1 MAIVTEYMTKNPCYQ
16 SGRTITVKG
25 LMLHSVGCAQPNPRV
40 FVKNWNSA
48 SYDRACVH
56 GFIGEDEAIITLP
69 CLETAGK
76 AMRAWHCGAS
86 GNNTHIGVEMCE
98 PGNIKYTGGA
108 SFTCADL
115 TTARSF
121 VRKTTEQA
129 VELFAQLCKF
139 HGLNPMQD
147 IVSHA
152 EGHALG
158 IASNHADPDHLWRG
172 LGMDYNM
179 DDFRRDVAERLE
191 ELKEDE
197 DMIRYKRL
205 NDIPNENGF
214 RDIIEQLM
222 DAGILGGD
230 GSDKTGNNDV
240 IDLSHDMVR
249 NLVLEYRG
257 GAFDRKFKAVGMEPV
272 VKD

>member
-40 FVKNWNSA
+40 FVKNWNNT

-56 GFIGEDEAIITLP
+56 GFIGENEAIITLP

-98 PGNIKYTGGA
+98 PGNIQYTGGA

-152 EGHALG
+152 EGNALG

-197 DMIRYKRL
+197 DMVRYKRL

>member
-1 MAIVTEYMTKNPCYQ
+1 MAIVTEYMAKNPCYQ

-40 FVKNWNSA
+40 FVKNWNST

-56 GFIGEDEAIITLP
+56 GFIGENEAIITLP

-179 DDFRRDVAERLE
+179 DDFRRDVAERLG

-197 DMIRYKRL
+197 DVARYKRL
-205 NDIPNENGF
+205 NDIPNNNGF

>member
-139 HGLNPMQD
+139 HGLNPVQD

-197 DMIRYKRL
+197 DMVRYKRL

>member
-139 HGLNPMQD
+139 HGLNPVQD

-197 DMIRYKRL
+197 DMVRYKRL
-205 NDIPNENGF
+205 NDIPSENGF

>member
-1 MAIVTEYMTKNPCYQ
+1 MAVVTEYMTKNPCYQ

-139 HGLNPMQD
+139 HGLNPVQD

-197 DMIRYKRL
+197 DMVRYKRL

>member
-25 LMLHSVGCAQPNPRV
+25 LMLHSVGCDQPNPRV

-197 DMIRYKRL
+197 DMVRYKRL

>member
-56 GFIGEDEAIITLP
+56 GFIGEDEAIITMP

-191 ELKEDE
+191 KLKEDE
-197 DMIRYKRL
+197 DMVRYKRL

>member
-179 DDFRRDVAERLE
+179 DDFRRDVAERLG

-197 DMIRYKRL
+197 DVVRYKRL

>member
-115 TTARSF
+115 TTDRSF

-197 DMIRYKRL
+197 DMVRYKRL

>member
-98 PGNIKYTGGA
+98 PGNIQYTGGA

-197 DMIRYKRL
+197 DVVRYERL
-205 NDIPNENGF
+205 KDIPNNNGF

>member
-16 SGRTITVKG
+16 SGRTIAVKG

-40 FVKNWNSA
+40 FVKNWNST

-56 GFIGEDEAIITLP
+56 GFIGENEAIITLP

-98 PGNIKYTGGA
+98 PGNIQYTGGA

-179 DDFRRDVAERLE
+179 DDFRRDVAERLG

-197 DMIRYKRL
+197 DVVRYKRL
-205 NDIPNENGF
+205 NDIPNNNGF

-230 GSDKTGNNDV
+230 GSDKTGNNDI

>member
-56 GFIGEDEAIITLP
+56 GFIGEDETIITMP

-158 IASNHADPDHLWRG
+158 IASNHAGPDHLWRG

-197 DMIRYKRL
+197 DMVRYKRL

>member
-16 SGRTITVKG
+16 SGRTIAVKG

-197 DMIRYKRL
+197 DMVRYKRL

>member
-1 MAIVTEYMTKNPCYQ
+1 
-16 SGRTITVKG
+16 
-25 LMLHSVGCAQPNPRV
+25 
-40 FVKNWNSA
+40 
-48 SYDRACVH
+48 
-56 GFIGEDEAIITLP
+56 
-69 CLETAGK
+69 
-76 AMRAWHCGAS
+76 
-86 GNNTHIGVEMCE
+86 
-98 PGNIKYTGGA
+98 
-108 SFTCADL
+108 
-115 TTARSF
+115 
-121 VRKTTEQA
+121 
-129 VELFAQLCKF
+129 
-139 HGLNPMQD
+139 MQD

-197 DMIRYKRL
+197 DMVRYKRL

-257 GAFDRKFKAVGMEPV
+257 GAFERKFKAVGDGAV

>member
-197 DMIRYKRL
+197 DMVRYKRL

-257 GAFDRKFKAVGMEPV
+257 GAFDQKFKAVGMEPV

>member
-1 MAIVTEYMTKNPCYQ
+1 MAIVTEYMTKNPCSQ

-197 DMIRYKRL
+197 DMVRYKRL

>member
-16 SGRTITVKG
+16 SGRTIAVKG

-98 PGNIKYTGGA
+98 PENIQYTGGA

-197 DMIRYKRL
+197 DVVRYERL
-205 NDIPNENGF
+205 KDIPNNNGF

>member
-197 DMIRYKRL
+197 DMVRYKRL

-222 DAGILGGD
+222 NAGILGGD
-230 GSDKTGNNDV
+230 GSDKTGNNDI

-257 GAFDRKFKAVGMEPV
+257 GAFDRKFKAVGMKPV
-272 VKD
+272 VED

>member
-1 MAIVTEYMTKNPCYQ
+1 MAVVTEYMTKNPCYQ

-158 IASNHADPDHLWRG
+158 IASNHADPDHLWRS

-197 DMIRYKRL
+197 DMVRYKRL

>member
-16 SGRTITVKG
+16 SGRTIAVKG

-69 CLETAGK
+69 CLETPGK

-98 PGNIKYTGGA
+98 PGNIQYTGGA

-115 TTARSF
+115 TAARSF

-129 VELFAQLCKF
+129 VELFAQLCRF

-179 DDFRRDVAERLE
+179 DSFRRDVAQKLE
-191 ELKEDE
+191 DLKEDE
-197 DMIRYKRL
+197 EMVRYERL
-205 NDIPNENGF
+205 KDIPNKNGF

-257 GAFDRKFKAVGMEPV
+257 GAFDRKFKAMGMKPV
-272 VKD
+272 VED

>member
-16 SGRTITVKG
+16 SGRTIAVKG

-69 CLETAGK
+69 CLETPGK

-98 PGNIKYTGGA
+98 PGNIQYTGGA

-121 VRKTTEQA
+121 VRKTTERA
-129 VELFAQLCKF
+129 AELFAQLCRF

-179 DDFRRDVAERLE
+179 DDFRRDVAEKLE

-197 DMIRYKRL
+197 EMVRYERL
-205 NDIPNENGF
+205 KDIPNNNGF

-257 GAFDRKFKAVGMEPV
+257 GAFDRKFKAKGMKPV
-272 VKD
+272 VED

>member
-179 DDFRRDVAERLE
+179 DSFRRDVAERLE
-191 ELKEDE
+191 DLEEDE
-197 DMIRYKRL
+197 EMVRYERL
-205 NDIPNENGF
+205 KDIPNNNGF
-214 RDIIEQLM
+214 RDIIEQL
-222 DAGILGGD
+222 
-230 GSDKTGNNDV
+230 
-240 IDLSHDMVR
+240 ID
-249 NLVLEYRG
+249 NIPEGEY
-257 GAFDRKFKAVGMEPV
+257 
-272 VKD
+272 

>member
-16 SGRTITVKG
+16 SGRTIAVKG

-40 FVKNWNSA
+40 FVKNWNST

-98 PGNIKYTGGA
+98 PGNIQYTGGA

-197 DMIRYKRL
+197 DVVRYERL
-205 NDIPNENGF
+205 KDIPNNNGF

>member
-56 GFIGEDEAIITLP
+56 GFVGEQEAIVTLP

-197 DMIRYKRL
+197 DMVRYKRL

>member
-197 DMIRYKRL
+197 DMVRYKRL

-230 GSDKTGNNDV
+230 GSDKTGNNDI

>member
-1 MAIVTEYMTKNPCYQ
+1 MAIVTKYMTKNPCYQ
-16 SGRTITVKG
+16 SGRTIAVKG

-197 DMIRYKRL
+197 GMVRYKRL

-257 GAFDRKFKAVGMEPV
+257 GAFDRKFKAMGMKPV
-272 VKD
+272 VED

>member
-129 VELFAQLCKF
+129 AELFAQLCRF

-191 ELKEDE
+191 EPKEDE
-197 DMIRYKRL
+197 DMVRYKRL

>member
-16 SGRTITVKG
+16 SGRTIAVKG

-40 FVKNWNSA
+40 FVKNWNKE

-69 CLETAGK
+69 CLETPGK

-98 PGNIKYTGGA
+98 PGNIQYTGGA

-115 TTARSF
+115 TAARSF

-129 VELFAQLCKF
+129 VELFAQLCRF

-152 EGHALG
+152 EGHTLG

-179 DDFRRDVAERLE
+179 DSFRRDVAERLE
-191 ELKEDE
+191 ELEEDE
-197 DMIRYKRL
+197 EMVRYERL
-205 NDIPNENGF
+205 KDIPNNNGF

-257 GAFDRKFKAVGMEPV
+257 GAFDRKFKAMGMKPV
-272 VKD
+272 VED

>member
-179 DDFRRDVAERLE
+179 DNFRRDVAERLG

-197 DMIRYKRL
+197 DVVRYKRL

>member
-16 SGRTITVKG
+16 SGRTIAVKG

-56 GFIGEDEAIITLP
+56 GFIGEDEAVITLP
-69 CLETAGK
+69 CLETPGK

-197 DMIRYKRL
+197 DMVRYKRL

-257 GAFDRKFKAVGMEPV
+257 GAFDRKFKAVGMEPA

>member
-1 MAIVTEYMTKNPCYQ
+1 MAIVTEYMAKNPCYQ

-40 FVKNWNSA
+40 FVKNWNST

-56 GFIGEDEAIITLP
+56 GFIGENEAIITLP

-179 DDFRRDVAERLE
+179 DDFRRDVAERLG

-197 DMIRYKRL
+197 DVVRYKRL
-205 NDIPNENGF
+205 NDIPNNNGF

>member
-56 GFIGEDEAIITLP
+56 GFIGEDEAIIPLP

-197 DMIRYKRL
+197 DMVRYKRL

>member
-16 SGRTITVKG
+16 SGRIIAVKG
-25 LMLHSVGCAQPNPRV
+25 LMLHSVGCSQPDPHAFVRSWNNP
-40 FVKNWNSA
+40 

-56 GFIGEDEAIITLP
+56 GFIGEKEAIITLP
-69 CLETAGK
+69 CMETPGK
-76 AMRAWHCGAS
+76 AMRGWHGGGS
-86 GNNTHIGVEMCE
+86 SNNTHIGVEMCE

-115 TTARSF
+115 DAARSF

-129 VELFAQLCKF
+129 AELFAQLCHF

-172 LGMDYNM
+172 LGVDYNM
-179 DDFRRDVAERLE
+179 DDFRRDVAGRLE

-197 DMIRYKRL
+197 DMVRYKRL

>member
-197 DMIRYKRL
+197 DMVRYKRL
-205 NDIPNENGF
+205 NDIPNNNGF

>member
-16 SGRTITVKG
+16 SGRTIAVKG

-69 CLETAGK
+69 CLETPGK

-98 PGNIKYTGGA
+98 PGNIQYTGGA

-115 TTARSF
+115 TAARSF

-147 IVSHA
+147 IVSHT

-179 DDFRRDVAERLE
+179 DSFRRDVAQKLE
-191 ELKEDE
+191 DLKEDE
-197 DMIRYKRL
+197 EMVRYERL
-205 NDIPNENGF
+205 KDIPNNNGF

-257 GAFDRKFKAVGMEPV
+257 GAFDRKFKAMGMKPV
-272 VKD
+272 VED

>member
-40 FVKNWNSA
+40 FVKNWNST

-56 GFIGEDEAIITLP
+56 GFIGENEAIITLP

-98 PGNIKYTGGA
+98 PGNIQYTGGA

-179 DDFRRDVAERLE
+179 DDFRRDVAERLGE
-191 ELKEDE
+191 MKEDE
-197 DMIRYKRL
+197 DVVRYKRL
-205 NDIPNENGF
+205 NDIPNNNGF

>member
-69 CLETAGK
+69 CLKTAGK

-197 DMIRYKRL
+197 DMVRYKRL

>member
-25 LMLHSVGCAQPNPRV
+25 LMLHSVGCTQPNPRV

-197 DMIRYKRL
+197 DMVRYKRL

>member
-40 FVKNWNSA
+40 FVKNWNST

-56 GFIGEDEAIITLP
+56 GFIGENEAIITLP

-98 PGNIKYTGGA
+98 PGNIQYTGGA

-179 DDFRRDVAERLE
+179 DDFRRDVAERLG

-197 DMIRYKRL
+197 DVVRYKRL
-205 NDIPNENGF
+205 NDIPNNNGF

>member
-129 VELFAQLCKF
+129 VELFVQLCKF

-197 DMIRYKRL
+197 DMVRYKRL

-240 IDLSHDMVR
+240 IDMSHDMVR